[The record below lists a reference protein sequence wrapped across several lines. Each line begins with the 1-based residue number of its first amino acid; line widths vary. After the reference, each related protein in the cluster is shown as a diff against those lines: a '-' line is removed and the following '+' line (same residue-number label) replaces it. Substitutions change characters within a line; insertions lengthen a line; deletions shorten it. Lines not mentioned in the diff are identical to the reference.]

1 MGATQFLVY
10 LNRFNEVKP
19 LEVEVIEQG
28 DEYIDAKDL
37 REEKVK
43 TLKVSGVL
51 SNHSSFD
58 EAGAE
63 ASSQQSNYEIIP
75 RNKTGKVFANPD
87 KKFEVCFTGF
97 SKAEKQELIQLAK
110 DKDIFVRTDVSTN
123 LGLLVC
129 GANAGWSKL
138 KKANKMGVPRVVGL
152 EGFNNFLET
161 GEFVE

>member
-1 MGATQFLVY
+1 M
-10 LNRFNEVKP
+10 KP

-28 DEYIDAKDL
+28 DEYIDAHDL
-37 REEKVK
+37 TEEKVK

-58 EAGAE
+58 DAEAE

-75 RNKTGKVFANPD
+75 RNKTGKVFANTD

-97 SKAEKQELIQLAK
+97 PKAEKQELIELAK
-110 DKDIFVRTDVSTN
+110 EKDMFVRTVVSSN

-129 GANAGWSKL
+129 GEKAGWSKL
-138 KKANKMGVPRVVGL
+138 KKANQMGVPRVVGL
-152 EGFNNFLET
+152 EGFNNFMET
-161 GEFVE
+161 GEFAE

>member
-28 DEYIDAKDL
+28 DEYIDVKDL
-37 REEKVK
+37 REDKVK

-51 SNHSSFD
+51 STHSSFD
-58 EAGAE
+58 GAITEAT
-63 ASSQQSNYEIIP
+63 SQQSNYEVIP
-75 RNKTGKVFANPD
+75 RNKTGKVFANTNQ
-87 KKFEVCFTGF
+87 KFEVCFTGF
-97 SKAEKQELIQLAK
+97 PKAEKQELIQLAK
-110 DKDIFVRTDVSTN
+110 DKDMFVRTVVSSN

-129 GANAGWSKL
+129 GEKAGWSKL
-138 KKANKMGVPRVVGL
+138 KKANTMGVPRVVGL